1 VVIDKMPFEAPSPLL
16 AAMEADATE
25 RARRAGVNGRRLEM
39 WAFDQVRVPRMI
51 TELKQGTGRLIR
63 TATDRG
69 VMAILDPRI
78 RSAQYGR
85 NKVLPALP
93 PAELVSRGEAV
104 QMFFGV
110 LQHRPLVEPPLIAP
124 VPAVSKAKAKKSA
137 TLVDEEIPF

>member
-1 VVIDKMPFEAPSPLL
+1 MVA
-16 AAMEADATE
+16 
-25 RARRAGVNGRRLEM
+25 
-39 WAFDQVRVPRMI
+39 VPRMI

-63 TATDRG
+63 TASYRG

-110 LQHRPLVEPPLIAP
+110 LKPWAPTEPPPVAA
-124 VPAVSKAKAKKSA
+124 VPAASKAKAKKSA
-137 TLVDEEIPF
+137 AVTLVDEEIPF